1 MLITLM
7 FRLVS
12 GVSSYG
18 HETGVAK
25 IQEQVVILNLK
36 YKYLVLSGLRF
47 PNPLAT
53 GMKVGEPD

>member
-18 HETGVAK
+18 HETGVSK
-25 IQEQVVILNLK
+25 IQEQVLVLNLK
-36 YKYLVLSGLRF
+36 YKYLVRSQVPQ
-47 PNPLAT
+47 PNFAT
-53 GMKVGEPD
+53 GMAVGEPD